1 MATEL
6 ERSYA
11 SEIDA
16 AVSSMYEISDRMYDD
31 GLESDAMLLNEG
43 IHRLEGI
50 IEILKEVWRLDRSSQ
65 DRIRF
70 KPWSF
75 RSVTVT

>member
-50 IEILKEVWRLDRSSQ
+50 IEILKEVWRLDRSL
-65 DRIRF
+65 RNRMKF
-70 KPWSF
+70 EP
-75 RSVTVT
+75 